1 MKSARK
7 RIPTISQ
14 ATVEQAAQYAA
25 QADLDRLVELLC
37 SEECRAYLEYLIKEE
52 FRRFP
57 DEKTVS
63 ESDFYKSLRDDYGAN
78 PGVDAWIRKLES
90 THLDLIINFALERA
104 RSERFLSVVPAL
116 GERFNIILWL
126 RSHAKFAPLLYS
138 VYLVQS
144 ANEPTPHA
152 TDDNRQQFQDST
164 ALQACDILACTPI
177 VRLAFYSCHRELRR
191 RLPDWQ
197 DRWTQYKKAMRN
209 IANARRLPQSET
221 QSLRASSAALA
232 DTSENQSS
240 TISGSFRIEAQ
251 LIQDQYQ
258 VHNVSRLPQAL
269 IEEDPNELLKLCIHE
284 TLILAYEIFTQDF
297 RKYEERRGFRF
308 DKWFYNS
315 LAQRGVQRAM
325 NSLHPR
331 PTEEA
336 NIELRPLII
345 DTNSRDSNIVE
356 NFKRLV
362 PLESFVKYLVQTP
375 LLSDEEKTILK
386 LHFVDKAD
394 DLLVA
399 KLLGIGGRNPSDA
412 VRQRRSV
419 IYKKLATGL
428 LVEFALQDDF
438 TRSVVKLAVVLYRDY
453 SLSNVDEETAYREG
467 TSLLEAVAN
476 QLGTNLDKVVNAF
489 DGFIDRLEHYF
500 GLDISQT
507 REQALPQGETLLKR
521 VLDFI
526 SSKVFACFSLEAPVA
541 EAANEISE
549 ANPEVDEDDR

>member
-1 MKSARK
+1 M
-7 RIPTISQ
+7 PTISQ
-14 ATVEQAAQYAA
+14 ATVASAVQYAA
-25 QADLDRLVELLC
+25 QRDLDGLANLLR
-37 SEECRAYLEYLIKEE
+37 SEECRAHLEYLIKEE

-63 ESDFYKSLRDDYGAN
+63 ESDFYKSLRDEYGAN
-78 PGVDAWIRKLES
+78 PGVDAQIRKLES
-90 THLDLIINFALERA
+90 THLDLIISFVLERVTNREYLKA
-104 RSERFLSVVPAL
+104 KLNKLEHEQAQFSVD
-116 GERFNIILWL
+116 LWL
-126 RSHAKFAPLLYS
+126 RGHAKFAPLLY
-138 VYLVQS
+138 LVHF
-144 ANEPTPHA
+144 ANELTPHMI
-152 TDDNRQQFQDST
+152 DDNRQHPPNPAET
-164 ALQACDILACTPI
+164 ALQHWNILSCTPI
-177 VRLAFYSCHRELRR
+177 IRMAYDFCESELRTKLLNWDNLQSPLIR
-191 RLPDWQ
+191 PRDRDDDQRQHCEGDILFEQ
-197 DRWTQYKKAMRN
+197 DREQVLKVAVNQTLVLA
-209 IANARRLPQSET
+209 S
-221 QSLRASSAALA
+221 QSLNMHF
-232 DTSENQSS
+232 E
-240 TISGSFRIEAQ
+240 
-251 LIQDQYQ
+251 
-258 VHNVSRLPQAL
+258 
-269 IEEDPNELLKLCIHE
+269 
-284 TLILAYEIFTQDF
+284 AYE
-297 RKYEERRGFRF
+297 KHEGFRF
-308 DKWFYNS
+308 DRWLRF
-315 LAQRGVQRAM
+315 LAQTGVRETIS
-325 NSLHPR
+325 SLLPQ
-331 PTEEA
+331 PSEEP
-336 NIELRPLII
+336 EKKLRPLII

-356 NFKRLV
+356 NFKGLAT
-362 PLESFVKYLVQTP
+362 LESFVKYLAQTP

-541 EAANEISE
+541 EEANEVNE
-549 ANPEVDEDDR
+549 ANQEVDEDDRR